1 MIGFSEEG
9 VQSAVV
15 RKYGPALNQVDSIS
29 SNGTVIVGDKKTQIN
44 EHYLLYY
51 KPVVRDVTTM

>member
-15 RKYGPALNQVDSIS
+15 RKYGPAINKVDSIS
-29 SNGTVIVGDKKTQIN
+29 SNVTVIVGGKKAYIN
-44 EHYLLYY
+44 EHYLLHY